1 MLEPSRRQRF
11 EVTVLVHLHAGHNL
25 ARWLLRD
32 QHGADDV
39 LQDASLRAFRHFD
52 AIQGPNPKAWF
63 MAIVRNACMDWLASN
78 ARRVQED
85 RFDELIHGGPAL
97 DDLGRF
103 ESPETL
109 AIRSAEVRRLHACLA
124 ALAPEFREVL
134 VLREMEDLSYRD
146 ISAVVGVPMG
156 TVMSRLSRGRDQLA
170 NAMRSGDRK
179 VGS

>member
-134 VLREMEDLSYRD
+134 VLREMEGLSYRD

-156 TVMSRLSRGRDQLA
+156 TVMSRLSRGREQLA
-170 NAMRSGDRK
+170 NAMRSGERRA
-179 VGS
+179 SS